1 MLRLSAFIFLLGI
14 AIQPLLAQGYAVGDK
29 VTPFTL
35 KNVDEQM
42 VSLADYSTAKG
53 VIVVFT
59 CNHCPYAKAYEQR
72 IMQLAETYAAQGFPL
87 LAINPN
93 DPNRV
98 PEDAFDQ
105 MQARAKEKGYTF
117 PYLVDGT
124 QEVARIFGA
133 TKTPHT
139 YVLENKGADGFIV
152 RYIGAIDD
160 SPMDAEAV
168 DKTYVADAIAAV
180 NAGELPNPS
189 ETRAIGCTIK
199 WLPE

>member
-1 MLRLSAFIFLLGI
+1 MLRLSTFIFLLGI
-14 AIQPLLAQGYAVGDK
+14 AIPPILAQGYAVGDK
-29 VTPFTL
+29 VASFTL

-42 VSLADYSTAKG
+42 VSLSDYTTATG

-72 IMQLAETYAAQGFPL
+72 IMDLANTYAAQGFPL
-87 LAINPN
+87 VAINPN

-98 PEDAFDQ
+98 PEDDFAN
-105 MQARAKEKGYTF
+105 MQARAKEKGYSF
-117 PYLVDGT
+117 PYLVDAT
-124 QEVARIFGA
+124 QEVARAFGA

-139 YVLENKGADGFIV
+139 YLLENGGKEGFTV

-160 SPMDAEAV
+160 SPMDATAV
-168 DKTYVADAIAAV
+168 EQTYLANAIAALT
-180 NAGELPNPS
+180 AGEAPTPD
-189 ETRAIGCTIK
+189 ETKAIGCTIK